1 MSHPNL
7 SPVWQTTPPTGEG
20 SGSDSQAILFLGG
33 ITGGSVYQSQLL
45 RPSPPSPSLAPAR
58 TPYCALYLPALSQC
72 RARSSCR
79 RRCEIT
85 FLLSFLLL
93 GWGCGESVSE
103 AYFPASLTLGSAH
116 LLSNTLLS
124 TLSGKVCPHL
134 LTLSQC
140 PASC

>member
-1 MSHPNL
+1 MVSER
-7 SPVWQTTPPTGEG
+7 V
-20 SGSDSQAILFLGG
+20 
-33 ITGGSVYQSQLL
+33 
-45 RPSPPSPSLAPAR
+45 
-58 TPYCALYLPALSQC
+58 
-72 RARSSCR
+72 
-79 RRCEIT
+79 T

-134 LTLSQC
+134 LILSVSSFLLVPAGLHVFACSDETVQETNSYPTLEKCLFFYFCTFVFDFLFFFISYNSKTPVVQ
-140 PASC
+140 